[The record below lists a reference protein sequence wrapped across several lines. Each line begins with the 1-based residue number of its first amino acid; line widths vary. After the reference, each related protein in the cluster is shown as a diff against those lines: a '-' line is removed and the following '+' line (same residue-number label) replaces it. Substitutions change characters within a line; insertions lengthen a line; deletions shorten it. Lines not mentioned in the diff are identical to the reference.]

1 PTDMKMGIRDIVVT
15 GVYEEDGQWYVEGEN
30 FTTYSEVTV
39 DGELLATEYISKNLL
54 LVNGVTFL
62 PDASQIQISQVEKY
76 REVLSVSPETLPEL

>member
-1 PTDMKMGIRDIVVT
+1 MGFRDIIVT
-15 GVYEEDGQWYVEGEN
+15 DVYEAEGQWYVKGEN

-39 DGELLATEYISKNLL
+39 DGEILDTDYIDQTLL
-54 LVNGVTFL
+54 LVNGVTSL